1 MACMPHYHS
10 ADCKLVGMYGQ
21 VGDNGAGSDIN
32 GSGGADTDGAD
43 LIMTAHITYP
53 LIDEERGR

>member
-1 MACMPHYHS
+1 MPHYHS

-21 VGDNGAGSDIN
+21 AGDNGAGSDIN